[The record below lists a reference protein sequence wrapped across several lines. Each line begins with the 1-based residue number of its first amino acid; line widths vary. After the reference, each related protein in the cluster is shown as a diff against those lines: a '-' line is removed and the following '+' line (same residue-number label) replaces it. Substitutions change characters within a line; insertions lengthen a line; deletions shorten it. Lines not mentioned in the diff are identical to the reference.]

1 MTEFRLADELFLIG
15 HDEYTGKTR
24 VNEELLATGLAG
36 AVLGELLINRRIS
49 CLGGKVSVVDQ
60 RPWGETVSDAAL
72 GELQR
77 RMGSYVV
84 RAWVEHLRDN
94 AREAVG
100 RRLVN
105 AGVVRREESRG
116 MLGRRNGVRFPGVE
130 PMVCAQP
137 QVKLAYQLERPG
149 VIHPQMATLAALL
162 LAVGL
167 EHLLVVTM
175 SRQECKEQLSQITAS
190 LPEELHTLVTGVQ
203 AATAALALTV
213 RR

>member
-1 MTEFRLADELFLIG
+1 MTELRLADELFLIG
-15 HDEYTGKTR
+15 HDEYTGKPKA
-24 VNEELLATGLAG
+24 NDELLGTGLAG

-49 CLGGKVSVVDQ
+49 CSGGKVAVIDQ
-60 RPWGETVSDAAL
+60 RPWGEVVSDAAL

-77 RMGSYVV
+77 RMGTYVV

-100 RRLVN
+100 RRLV
-105 AGVVRREESRG
+105 ALGMVRREESRG
-116 MLGRRNGVRFPGVE
+116 VLSRKGAVRFPGVE

-137 QVKLAYQLERPG
+137 QVRLAYQLERPG

-162 LAVGL
+162 LALGL

-175 SRQECKEQLSQITAS
+175 SRQETREQLTQITAS
-190 LPEELHTLVTGVQ
+190 LPAELHALVTGVQ